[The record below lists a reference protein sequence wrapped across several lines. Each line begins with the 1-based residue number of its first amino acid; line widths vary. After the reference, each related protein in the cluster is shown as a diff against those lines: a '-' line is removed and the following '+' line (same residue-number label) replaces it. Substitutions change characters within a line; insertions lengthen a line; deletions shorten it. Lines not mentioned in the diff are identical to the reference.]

1 MKTKHFFFALLLA
14 AASML
19 KDAYAQTVVPTAL
32 RQDTEFSLPP
42 LEAVIDSALRRS
54 ASVRFRL
61 QEIEAKQANL
71 TSQKNYWTRNLG
83 FQGEARYGT
92 FNNFST
98 IETGQSTGILA
109 SNTSQVN
116 YAAGVYVKFP
126 LFDIINR
133 KNQISQARVEL
144 DQARSMAEAQQDELR
159 QLVIRLYQDVLL
171 KQRVLLIRSESAGT
185 SRVNMDMVENQFR
198 NGVIPVAE
206 YVRISDIVSRTSSD
220 YEVARAE
227 FTAAK
232 AILEDIAG
240 FSFTTPANAITKA
253 Q

>member
-1 MKTKHFFFALLLA
+1 MGHC
-14 AASML
+14 S
-19 KDAYAQTVVPTAL
+19 
-32 RQDTEFSLPP
+32 
-42 LEAVIDSALRRS
+42 
-54 ASVRFRL
+54 
-61 QEIEAKQANL
+61 IE
-71 TSQKNYWTRNLG
+71 TIG

-126 LFDIINR
+126 LFDIVNR
-133 KNQISQARVEL
+133 KNQISQAKVEL
-144 DQARSMAEAQQDELR
+144 EQARSMAEAQQVELR
-159 QLVIRLYQDVLL
+159 QMVIRLYQEVLM
-171 KQRVLLIRSESAGT
+171 KQRVLQIRSESFGT
-185 SRVNMDMVENQFR
+185 ARVNMDMVENQFR
-198 NGVIPVAE
+198 NGVIAVAE

-240 FSFTTPANAITKA
+240 FSFSQPANAFTKA

>member
-1 MKTKHFFFALLLA
+1 MKTKQVLLTFILA
-14 AASML
+14 TSVLL
-19 KDAYAQTVVPTAL
+19 KLAVAQTAVPTSL
-32 RQDTEFSLPP
+32 RQDQDFSLPP
-42 LEAVIDSALRRS
+42 LEDVIDSALRRS
-54 ASVRFRL
+54 ASVRFRM

-71 TSQKNYWTRNLG
+71 NSEKNYWTRNFGL
-83 FQGEARYGT
+83 QGEARYGT

-98 IETGQSTGILA
+98 IGTDLSSGILTT
-109 SNTSQVN
+109 NTTQVN

-126 LFDIINR
+126 IFDIVNR
-133 KNQISQARVEL
+133 KNQINQAKVEL
-144 DQARSMAEAQQDELR
+144 EQARSMAEAQQDELR
-159 QLVIRLYQDVLL
+159 QMVIRLYQDVIL

-185 SRVNMDMVENQFR
+185 ARVNMEMVENQFR

-240 FSFTTPANAITKA
+240 FPFTKPANAITKA

>member
-1 MKTKHFFFALLLA
+1 MKTKHFFFSLLLA
-14 AASML
+14 ATSML
-19 KDAYAQTVVPTAL
+19 KLAEAQTAVPAAL
-32 RQDTEFSLPP
+32 RQDADFSLPP
-42 LEAVIDSALRRS
+42 LQEVIDSVIRNS

-61 QEIEAKQANL
+61 QEIEAKQSNL

-126 LFDIINR
+126 LFDIVNR
-133 KNQISQARVEL
+133 KNQINQAKVELSQAK
-144 DQARSMAEAQQDELR
+144 SMAEAQQDELR
-159 QLVIRLYQDVLL
+159 QMVIRLYQDVLL
-171 KQRVLLIRSESAGT
+171 KQRVLQIRSESYGT
-185 SRVNMDMVENQFR
+185 ARVNMDMVENQFR
-198 NGVIPVAE
+198 NGVIAVAE

-220 YEVARAE
+220 YEVSRAE
-227 FTAAK
+227 FTASK
-232 AILEDIAG
+232 AILEDMAG
-240 FSFTTPANAITKA
+240 FSFSKPANAITKA

>member
-1 MKTKHFFFALLLA
+1 MKTKHFIFALLLA
-14 AASML
+14 ACTML
-19 KDAYAQTVVPTAL
+19 KVAEAQTAVPASL
-32 RQDTEFSLPP
+32 RQDADFSLPP
-42 LEAVIDSALRRS
+42 LADVIDSALRRS

-61 QEIEAKQANL
+61 LEIDAKQSNL
-71 TSQKNYWTRNLG
+71 TSQKNNWTRNLG
-83 FQGEARYGT
+83 FQGEGRYGT

-98 IETGQSTGILA
+98 IETNQTSGILA

-116 YAAGVYVKFP
+116 YSAGVFVKFP
-126 LFDIINR
+126 LFDLINR
-133 KNQISQARVEL
+133 KNQISQARAEL
-144 DQARSMAEAQQDELR
+144 DQARSMAVVQQDELR
-159 QLVIRLYQDVLL
+159 QMVIRLYQDVLL

-198 NGVIPVAE
+198 NGVIPIAE

-240 FSFTTPANAITKA
+240 FSFSKPVDAFTKSH
-253 Q
+253 

>member
-1 MKTKHFFFALLLA
+1 MKTKHFIFPLFLA
-14 AASML
+14 ACTML
-19 KDAYAQTVVPTAL
+19 KFAEAQTIVPASL
-32 RQDTEFSLPP
+32 RQETEFSLPP
-42 LEAVIDSALRRS
+42 LEVVIDSALSRS
-54 ASVRFRL
+54 ASIRFRL
-61 QEIEAKQANL
+61 QEIEAKQSNL

-98 IETGQSTGILA
+98 IETGQTSGLLTL
-109 SNTSQVN
+109 NTSQVN
-116 YAAGVYVKFP
+116 YSAGAYIKFP
-126 LFDIINR
+126 LFDLINR
-133 KNQISQARVEL
+133 KNQVKQASIEVE
-144 DQARSMAEAQQDELR
+144 QARSMAEAMQDELR
-159 QLVIRLYQDVLL
+159 QMVIRLYQDVLL
-171 KQRVLLIRSESAGT
+171 KQRVLLIRSESAAT

-206 YVRISDIVSRTSSD
+206 YVRISDIVFRTTSD

-240 FSFTTPANAITKA
+240 FSFSKPANAFTKA